1 MKRRAKNLLKQVKI
15 IQNYFRKIIMLRK
28 DRYHLIELSVRY
40 YDNINKSKIISKL
53 TPQSPSPP
61 PIDKKEKK
69 DKNKIKKSNENQIN
83 IQLTEEE
90 YDKISKTLFDQT
102 NEEKKRIKIL
112 SIKTN
117 VPVYFLYIQFPY
129 MKKMPNYQ
137 RIEEELI
144 KKYEEKIKE

>member
-1 MKRRAKNLLKQVKI
+1 MKTMKRKAKNLLKQVKI

-117 VPVYFLYIQFPY
+117 VPVYFLYI
-129 MKKMPNYQ
+129 
-137 RIEEELI
+137 
-144 KKYEEKIKE
+144 

>member
-1 MKRRAKNLLKQVKI
+1 MKRRAKNLLKQVKL

-28 DRYHLIELSVRY
+28 DRYHLIELSVKY

-117 VPVYFLYIQFPY
+117 VPVYFLYI
-129 MKKMPNYQ
+129 
-137 RIEEELI
+137 
-144 KKYEEKIKE
+144 

>member
-1 MKRRAKNLLKQVKI
+1 MKRRAKNLLKQVKL

-28 DRYHLIELSVRY
+28 DRYHLIELSVKY

-53 TPQSPSPP
+53 TPQSPPPP

-117 VPVYFLYIQFPY
+117 VPVYFLYI
-129 MKKMPNYQ
+129 
-137 RIEEELI
+137 
-144 KKYEEKIKE
+144 

>member
-1 MKRRAKNLLKQVKI
+1 MKTMKRRAKNLLKQVKL

-28 DRYHLIELSVRY
+28 DRYHLIELSVKY

-117 VPVYFLYIQFPY
+117 VPVYFLYI
-129 MKKMPNYQ
+129 
-137 RIEEELI
+137 
-144 KKYEEKIKE
+144 

>member
-28 DRYHLIELSVRY
+28 DRYHLIELSVKY
-40 YDNINKSKIISKL
+40 YDNLNKSKIISKL